1 MKQAKIVLMLLPLLF
16 LTACNGTS
24 EKQPESTANHKLD
37 KSEQKF
43 AWWGDRKTPFGD
55 FEYVNIS
62 EKEAHELMENKFKL
76 TIPETVNS
84 AKKLITEDLVFEE
97 SEKESDSYSLFTSE
111 NMLEFSC
118 FVKYKNKAGKYLSYG
133 EIKLTYN
140 YIPIQKKVKLASE
153 KLVIYNAPDDGIFHG
168 QNVMS
173 TLRNMSS
180 WLDLTDQDK
189 LVKKFEEE
197 TKAKESLGNQ
207 EIILY
212 RNLDEAKE
220 KRLFGK
226 SFGVK
231 YGANGTIA
239 EIYAVARDYRI

>member
-1 MKQAKIVLMLLPLLF
+1 MKQAKIVLVLLPLVF
-16 LTACNGTS
+16 LTACNGS
-24 EKQPESTANHKLD
+24 AEQQPASTANHKLD

-55 FEYVNIS
+55 FEYGNIS
-62 EKEAHELMENKFKL
+62 EQEAQELMEKKFEV
-76 TIPETVNS
+76 TIPENIDS
-84 AKKLITEDLVFEE
+84 AKKLITKDLAVEG
-97 SEKESDSYSLFTSE
+97 SEKEPDSYSLFTSE
-111 NMLEFSC
+111 NTLEFSC
-118 FVKYKNKAGKYLSYG
+118 FVKYKSKAGKYLSYG

-140 YIPIQKKVKLASE
+140 YIPIQKKVKLSSE
-153 KLVIYNAPDDGIFHG
+153 KLVIYNAPDEGVFHG
-168 QNVMS
+168 QDVIA
-173 TLRNMSS
+173 TLKNMSS

-189 LVKKFEEE
+189 VVKKFEEE
-197 TKAKESLGNQ
+197 TKAKESLENQ

-231 YGANGTIA
+231 YGTNGIIS
-239 EIYAVARDYRI
+239 EMYAVARDYRI

>member
-1 MKQAKIVLMLLPLLF
+1 MKHAKIVLLLPLLF
-16 LTACNGTS
+16 LTACNGIT
-24 EKQPESTANHKLD
+24 EQQPASTANHKLD

-43 AWWGDRKTPFGD
+43 AWWEDRKTPFGD
-55 FEYVNIS
+55 FEYRKIS
-62 EKEAHELMENKFKL
+62 EKEAQELMDKKFKV
-76 TIPETVNS
+76 TIPDNINA
-84 AKKLITEDLVFEE
+84 AKKLIAEDLAIEG
-97 SEKESDSYSLFTSE
+97 SEKEADTYSIYSSE
-111 NMLEFSC
+111 NTLAFSC

-133 EIKLTYN
+133 EINLTYN
-140 YIPIQKKVKLASE
+140 YIPIQKKVKLSSE
-153 KLVIYNAPDDGIFHG
+153 KLVIYNASDEGIFHG
-168 QNVMS
+168 GNAIT
-173 TLRNMSS
+173 TLKNMGS
-180 WLDLTDQDK
+180 WLDLADQDK

-197 TKAKESLGNQ
+197 SKAKESLINQ

-231 YGANGTIA
+231 YGANGIIT